1 VTGSII
7 PLSCTRI
14 LADLNTLRIK
24 LGVTVTDRAH
34 ICCRSESKA
43 RDKALAKIG
52 REENLSNLRLELGN
66 KRVVTIGQL
75 RGTSRIVIL
84 AGPGAYIE
92 EALRQSE
99 PYKKD
104 LLERGVLVAAYAT
117 DGATIGKDSPAAP
130 LPSATPPSAGI
141 ISGHLFFVS
150 KSILIPRYYLFVFLF
165 RIWFRNCLY
174 RSSSQS
180 HINTLLINLFFK

>member
-1 VTGSII
+1 MATRTGSLI
-7 PLSCTRI
+7 PLFCIRI
-14 LADLNTLRIK
+14 LADLDIIRIK
-24 LGVTVTDRAH
+24 LSLTGTCTSH
-34 ICCRSESKA
+34 SCRSESKA

-52 REENLSNLRLELGN
+52 REENLSNLRLELSN

-84 AGPGAYIE
+84 AGPGSYIE

-117 DGATIGKDSPAAP
+117 DGATIGKDSPTP
-130 LPSATPPSAGI
+130 LPSTTTPSI
-141 ISGHLFFVS
+141 IST
-150 KSILIPRYYLFVFLF
+150 Y
-165 RIWFRNCLY
+165 
-174 RSSSQS
+174 SSF
-180 HINTLLINLFFK
+180 H